1 MTNTTKNKIYFASDL
16 HLGAPDYESSLQRE
30 KAFVQ
35 WLDRISSDASDLYLL
50 GDIFDMWFD
59 YKRVVPR
66 GYVRLLGKLAELS
79 DAGVQIHYFIGNHD
93 MWVFDY
99 FEKELGAKIYR
110 QPVEIKLGDK
120 LFFIGHGDGMGDGD
134 RSYKFIKRIF
144 ASPFNQWLFR
154 WLHPDL
160 GLKLASFL
168 SRKSRIAN
176 GDYDEIFEGEEKEI
190 LIGFCKQKLAQKHY
204 DYFIFGH
211 RHLKMEIELSDNSTY
226 INLGEWVKHRP
237 YAVFD
242 GEELNLLEF
251 EEPKEENA

>member
-35 WLDRISSDASDLYLL
+35 WLDQISVDASDLYLL

-79 DAGVQIHYFIGNHD
+79 DKGLQIHYFIGNHD

-99 FEKELGAKIYR
+99 FEKELNAKIYR
-110 QPVEIKLGDK
+110 EPKEIKLGEKK
-120 LFFIGHGDGMGDGD
+120 LLIGHGDGLGTGDV
-134 RSYKFIKRIF
+134 SYKIIKRIF
-144 ASPFNQWLFR
+144 ASKFDQWLFAR
-154 WLHPDL
+154 LHPNF
-160 GLKLASFL
+160 GLWLASFL
-168 SRKSRIAN
+168 SRRSRIAN
-176 GDYDEIFEGEEKEI
+176 GDYDEQFHGEDKEM
-190 LIGFCKQKLAQKHY
+190 LVQYCKELLKKKHY
-204 DYFIFGH
+204 DYFVFGH
-211 RHLKMEIELSDNSTY
+211 RHLKMEIKLSDNSTY
-226 INLGEWVKHRP
+226 INLGEWVKHKP

-242 GEELNLLEF
+242 GEELRLLEY
-251 EEPKEENA
+251 K